1 MRYAIFDESN
11 LESVLKAIGEATPE
25 FKRFRYVELMAKS
38 ERGVV
43 GKYRTLYFLFS
54 EGPFELDI
62 EPIEIFEVE
71 IARDDG
77 NFHKFRFGKYS
88 IRDKI
93 LLDCDYRDELF
104 LDYLPALLCEIS
116 SAKLMINDCNLR
128 ASHLAERESEI
139 VREVTR
145 ISEKVKTLSIE
156 KLEELSFEVSA
167 LRASFFSSYMLFK
180 DDVEEI
186 FSSIARAS
194 SISSFLG
201 GLLREQIDELRNQL
215 ETISYFESRFEQTLS
230 GVRDA
235 FDVVHLRLEMLR
247 GKENLELQKRT
258 SALQAAAAI
267 IEFVA
272 VFYYSMKIWEA
283 FLPVKEMPHWLSFS
297 LLTAFTFTVVMY
309 TEALGEY
316 IRERRFST
324 KFVLLT
330 LTLTALIILMATLP
344 TLFSAASPL
353 SGGH

>member
-11 LESVLKAIGEATPE
+11 LERVLKAIGEASPE
-25 FKRFRYVELMAKS
+25 FRRFRYVELLAKS
-38 ERGVV
+38 EKGVV
-43 GKYRTLYFLFS
+43 GKYRSLYFLFS
-54 EGPFELDI
+54 KEPFELDV

-71 IARDDG
+71 IEKDDG
-77 NFHKFRFGKYS
+77 NFRSFRFGKYS
-88 IRDKI
+88 LRDKL
-93 LLDCDYRDELF
+93 LLDCNFNEKLF
-104 LDYLPALLCEIS
+104 YDYLPALLCEIS
-116 SAKLMINDCNLR
+116 SARLLIKDCNLR

-139 VREVTR
+139 VKEITK
-145 ISEKVKTLSIE
+145 ISEDVKTLSIE

-194 SISSFLG
+194 SISNFLG
-201 GLLREQIDELRNQL
+201 GLLKEQIDELRNQL

-235 FDVVHLRLEMLR
+235 LDVVHLRLEMLR

-258 SALQAAAAI
+258 SALQAAAAV

-283 FLPVKEMPHWLSFS
+283 FLPVTEMPHWLSFS
-297 LLTAFTFTVVMY
+297 LLAAFTFTVVVY
-309 TEALGEY
+309 TEALGDY
-316 IRERRFST
+316 IRERKPSS
-324 KFVLLT
+324 KLVLLT
-330 LTLTALIILMATLP
+330 LTLAILVILMATLP
-344 TLFSAASPL
+344 TLFSAASQL